1 MEKGFKTLELIG
13 DLDDKYIYEASRP
26 WKKQHRFFHIQR
38 SWKTAV
44 AGIILLIMVGCTLRY
59 QEDVKAALNA
69 IGVNGITV
77 SQVMGCGVQRGY
89 KEIVRGMEVAVQMLP
104 KIKFEIVVS
113 SEEWEQKTI
122 EAIQKAAFTG
132 EVGDGKI
139 FSYEIR
145 SAQKIRTGE
154 TGYDALQSNN

>member
-59 QEDVKAALNA
+59 QEDVKAALNP
-69 IGVNGITV
+69 IEVNGITV

-154 TGYDALQSNN
+154 TGYEALQSND